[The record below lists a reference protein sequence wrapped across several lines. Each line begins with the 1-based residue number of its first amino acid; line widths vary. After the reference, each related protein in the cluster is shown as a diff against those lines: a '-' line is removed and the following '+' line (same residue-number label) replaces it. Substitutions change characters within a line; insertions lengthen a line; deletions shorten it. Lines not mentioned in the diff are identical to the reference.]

1 MHSRRGVAVS
11 ALHSTR
17 CLAALMML
25 AMPAA
30 VLAQGRSS
38 VPLRT
43 EPKTTSTVRESK
55 SAELAVELKQL
66 LEARSLTN
74 IAAALKDSYVGALYA
89 PGMLLVVSGK
99 ANSGERMEYLLQQK
113 SYKEAYQDLNSAS
126 DRSSKILIS
135 DLGANGLKFKQEKDQ
150 PFDMVDIAGKSLA
163 FDGKWGGKDN
173 VSREEYTKTYE
184 TTDEQYSQMLQTLI
198 EAVKKSS

>member
-1 MHSRRGVAVS
+1 MS

-25 AMPAA
+25 AIPAA

-43 EPKTTSTVRESK
+43 DPKTTSSVRESK
-55 SAELAVELKQL
+55 SAELAAELKQL

-74 IAAALKDSYVGALYA
+74 MAAAQKDGYVGALYM
-89 PGMLLVVSGK
+89 PGVQLLVVGGK
-99 ANSGERMEYLLQQK
+99 VNSGERMEYLLKEK

-126 DRSSKILIS
+126 DRASKILIS
-135 DLGANGLKFKQEKDQ
+135 DLGADGLKFKREKDQ
-150 PFDMVDIAGKSLA
+150 PFDIVDIAGKSLA

-184 TTDEQYSQMLQTLI
+184 TTDEQYTQMLQTLI
-198 EAVKKSS
+198 DAVKKSS